1 MKNFTETAK
10 NVLHNTL
17 MCLGCIA
24 EMLRIKLFLSKDEK
38 VVYALCNTVQEFLE
52 ESYSHL
58 GYVKCS
64 DEEVNQILYDYLN
77 HYTSRK
83 YGIKFLI
90 PANQL
95 REYDPRFKGKHF
107 KGQQAIRKVW
117 QEHGYLMDTH
127 TAAGWVVAE
136 AYVNQTGGKR
146 PMVVLSTASPY
157 KFPVAVLTAIG
168 GDTSGSEF
176 DQMERLSALSG
187 VAIPGN
193 LSGLQGKIER
203 HTGVI
208 YKEEMLE
215 YVLSL

>member
-107 KGQQAIRKVW
+107 KGQQAIRIW
-117 QEHGYLMDTH
+117 DELNDFYQEYHYHWLVKQSNLCDSQKANRSKLWNAAEVIHTFLDYAQPEGYD
-127 TAAGWVVAE
+127 
-136 AYVNQTGGKR
+136 
-146 PMVVLSTASPY
+146 
-157 KFPVAVLTAIG
+157 
-168 GDTSGSEF
+168 EF
-176 DQMERLSALSG
+176 YYAR
-187 VAIPGN
+187 N
-193 LSGLQGKIER
+193 
-203 HTGVI
+203 
-208 YKEEMLE
+208 
-215 YVLSL
+215 